1 MSLNVT
7 QEQKQLQTQ
16 TLNQSLIEALN
27 LLTMPSADLEA
38 HLEEE
43 CEKNPLLKITRKSNV
58 RDINASYVSPSS
70 IEKSN
75 NYQAMLNQVPSLDET
90 LPDTLK
96 SQLNTLILD
105 KDEKTI
111 GKIIISALDENGLLH
126 ASKEELLKNINAKD
140 KYAIFEKM
148 RELIKSFDPQGSA
161 SYTVWEAMK
170 CALDALKSQGKITEK
185 DYELTEPLI
194 SEEGFSLIAKGK
206 ENAIARHLNVD
217 TVRAKEILSIIKSL
231 SPYPGSGYSAAP
243 STYVLPEISIKKN
256 KDGSLTVSL
265 MNDFIPS
272 ITIDDEYI
280 KLLNTT
286 DDPNTK
292 KYLDA
297 NKKKAENL
305 ISALEERDN
314 TLLLIGKALAS
325 KQYGFFTK
333 GPFYIAPLTLKEVA
347 NEINRDESTISRI
360 TSSKYIET
368 DFGIF
373 PLKTFFS
380 RSGGTTSDGS
390 AISRD
395 KIKLILKEII
405 EAYEKEDKRL
415 SDEKLRAEL
424 ERKDINLSRRTV
436 NKYRL
441 ELGL

>member
-1 MSLNVT
+1 M
-7 QEQKQLQTQ
+7 
-16 TLNQSLIEALN
+16 
-27 LLTMPSADLEA
+27 
-38 HLEEE
+38 
-43 CEKNPLLKITRKSNV
+43 
-58 RDINASYVSPSS
+58 
-70 IEKSN
+70 
-75 NYQAMLNQVPSLDET
+75 
-90 LPDTLK
+90 
-96 SQLNTLILD
+96 
-105 KDEKTI
+105 
-111 GKIIISALDENGLLH
+111 
-126 ASKEELLKNINAKD
+126 
-140 KYAIFEKM
+140 
-148 RELIKSFDPQGSA
+148 
-161 SYTVWEAMK
+161 
-170 CALDALKSQGKITEK
+170 
-185 DYELTEPLI
+185 
-194 SEEGFSLIAKGK
+194 IAKGK

-231 SPYPGSGYSAAP
+231 SPYPGSGYSATP

-292 KYLDA
+292 KYLDS
-297 NKKKAENL
+297 NKKKAESL

-314 TLLLIGKALAS
+314 TLLLIGRALAS

-405 EAYEKEDKRL
+405 ETYEKEGKRL